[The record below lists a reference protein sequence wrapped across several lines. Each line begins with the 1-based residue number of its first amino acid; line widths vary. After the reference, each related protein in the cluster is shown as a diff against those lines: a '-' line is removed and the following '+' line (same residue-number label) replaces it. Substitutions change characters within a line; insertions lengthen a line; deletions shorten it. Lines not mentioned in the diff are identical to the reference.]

1 MVIVKLGST
10 WEHMEHFRAENPFVK
25 KYGKNFIKK
34 RAPPAP
40 FENLLLPGYLTP
52 KLKTFKVLP
61 SAPKCTLAEVNL

>member
-34 RAPPAP
+34 RASSAS
-40 FENLLLPGYLTP
+40 FENLLLPRHLKS
-52 KLKTFKVLP
+52 KLRTFEMLP
-61 SAPKCTLAEVNL
+61 SVPKCTLAEVNL